1 MAGEEASSTYP
12 QQRTVSRLTKR
23 VYFMAIPVYKTETGS
38 SRTQKKIRL
47 KPQDSI
53 AAEQISKEMGVNP
66 VLGRVLAA
74 RGFRPDETLKQF
86 INPSLREGLPNPSQL
101 KNLKEAA
108 ALIGEV
114 HKAGKAIAICCDF
127 DVDGLSGGSLV
138 HDLFNTAKIAS
149 KVFVPDRFV
158 DGYGLNEKVV
168 RQIAHDGF
176 GLLLTI
182 DFGTTNA
189 KEFTI
194 ARELGLK
201 TIVVDHHHMT
211 TEAPPVDVFINPNQP
226 GCGFASGTACA
237 AGLAWYLT
245 VGLKSELKLNSVD
258 SRDLLELACLGTICD
273 MVPLVGMNRVIAKR
287 GLERLSITERPGLR
301 ALRNVMGVRGAVGC
315 TDVSFGIG
323 PRLNAAG
330 RIVHGELVVEL
341 LTTRDTSRAEKLAR
355 QLNDLNAERQD
366 IEGSVKAEAIQQVE
380 RDVHHRWGL
389 AAYGQDFHTGVI
401 GIVAQRVVEHFYRPA
416 AVMGMDTDGIYKG
429 SVRGIKGFSVIE
441 ALSELS
447 TYLIKFG
454 GHTGAGGFSIKE
466 SDLPHFK
473 SAWNDVCERRLKEI
487 EIEPYIDADT
497 EAELSEISVPLV
509 AELKNL
515 APFGIGNPNPHVL
528 VRNLRVVEVRD
539 IKGAHLKVL
548 LSDGRRFVSGI
559 MWRQTSHPALKPNNF
574 VDIVFRPEVSTYGG
588 TTELQANLQAIEV
601 SSESR

>member
-1 MAGEEASSTYP
+1 MRGEDTFRSHP
-12 QQRTVSRLTKR
+12 QQRTVKPTNAKGTH
-23 VYFMAIPVYKTETGS
+23 MAIPAFKTETAS
-38 SRTQKKIRL
+38 SRLQKKIRL
-47 KPQDSI
+47 KAQDPI
-53 AAEQISKEMGVNP
+53 AAEEISKEMGVNP
-66 VLGRVLAA
+66 VLARVLAA
-74 RGFRPDETLKQF
+74 RGFRPDETLRHF
-86 INPSLREGLPNPSQL
+86 INPSLKEGLPNPAQL

-138 HDLFNTAKIAS
+138 HDLFNVSGIRS

-168 RQIAHDGF
+168 RQIAQEGF

-189 KEFTI
+189 KELTV

-201 TIVVDHHHMT
+201 TVVVDHHHMT
-211 TEAPPVDVFINPNQP
+211 TDAPPVDVFINPHQQ

-237 AGLAWYLT
+237 AGLAWYLAI
-245 VGLKSELKLNSVD
+245 GLKNELKLEID

-273 MVPLVGMNRVIAKR
+273 MVPLIGMNRVIAKR
-287 GLERLSITERPGLR
+287 GLERLSVTDRPGLR
-301 ALRNVMGVRGAVGC
+301 SLRNVMGVRGPVGC

-341 LTTRDTSRAEKLAR
+341 LTTRDSTRAEKLAR

-366 IEGSVKAEAIQQVE
+366 VESSVKTEAIAQVE
-380 RDVHHRWGL
+380 KDTHSRWGL
-389 AAYGQDFHTGVI
+389 VAWHKEFHTGVI
-401 GIVAQRVVEHFYRPA
+401 GIVAQRLVEHFYRPA
-416 AVMGMDTDGIYKG
+416 AVMGMDTEGIFKG
-429 SVRGIKGFSVIE
+429 SVRGIKGFSVID
-441 ALSELS
+441 ALSEVS
-447 TYLIKFG
+447 QYLIKFG
-454 GHTGAGGFSIKE
+454 GHTGAGGFAVKE
-466 SDLPHFK
+466 SDLLNFK
-473 SAWNDVCERRLKEI
+473 KAWNEVCERRLKDL

-497 EAELSEISVPLV
+497 DADLSEISVPLV
-509 AELKNL
+509 GEFKNM

-528 VRNLRVVEVRD
+528 VRNLRVVDVRD
-539 IKGAHLKVL
+539 IKGAHLKATF
-548 LSDGRRFVSGI
+548 SDGKRFIQGV
-559 MWRQTSHPALKPNNF
+559 MWRQPSHPALVPNNY

-588 TTELQANLQAIEV
+588 TTELQANLQAVE
-601 SSESR
+601 SSHQRT